1 MASGSCWNTLA
12 TLQTIPKLQS
22 QPQQTIKEAIMKDI
36 KLLPSLPD
44 KTKFELA
51 LERLEEEKEYKSNNP
66 CVDCGETNP
75 LVLDFDHVR
84 GEKKRNISDMA
95 HACCSINTII
105 EEMEKC
111 DIRCSNCHRIATYN
125 NNRF

>member
-1 MASGSCWNTLA
+1 MTNKNKEDQAAASKRHYEANKA
-12 TLQTIPKLQS
+12 K
-22 QPQQTIKEAIMKDI
+22 IKARSSRWSKKQRKKNREFI
-36 KLLPSLPD
+36 
-44 KTKFELA
+44 
-51 LERLEEEKEYKSNNP
+51 KEYKSNHP

-111 DIRCSNCHRIATYN
+111 DIRCSNCHRIATHNRKN
-125 NNRF
+125 NG